1 LTGRP
6 TAGPQYD
13 RRSNRRSFT
22 DEQKLA
28 IVMESEAPGVSVAAI
43 CRRHDISTSMVFRW
57 RIQFGF
63 GAAQPARLVSVAV
76 AGTEKASGAGVNGG
90 ALVLQDLLPVPDGMA
105 AVDLPDG
112 RRVFAPAGADPE
124 AVRVHIAERETTR

>member
-1 LTGRP
+1 M
-6 TAGPQYD
+6 
-13 RRSNRRSFT
+13 
-22 DEQKLA
+22 K
-28 IVMESEAPGVSVAAI
+28 SEAPGVSVAAV

-63 GAAQPARLVSVAV
+63 GTEQPARVVSVAV
-76 AGTEKASGAGVNGG
+76 AGTEKANAAGVTGG
-90 ALVLQDLLPVPDGMA
+90 ALVLQDLLPVPDGMT

-124 AVRVHIAERETTR
+124 AVRAHVAEQEAKQ